1 MVCVVAA
8 VVAAGFGALLGRQLQ
23 ASSLALRQAARSLGD
38 RDGGYRSPAGP
49 MTAEL
54 AALSRELAE
63 TSEKLT
69 ELRGREHALERSRR
83 ELVAWVSHDLR
94 TPLAGLHAMAE
105 ALEDG
110 IAAEPAR
117 YHRQIRAEIA
127 RLARMVDDLFELSC
141 TQAGTLRLSPGR
153 IALEDLVNDA
163 LASTEA
169 LARARG
175 VRLTGMADAP
185 LEVRADPRE
194 VSRVLTNLLVN
205 AIRHTPEDGSVH
217 VVAAPEPGA
226 ALLAVADSCGGIPEA
241 DLACVFDPAWRGD
254 RDRGPGPDSGAGLG
268 LAIVR
273 GIVEAHQGQVSVV
286 NTEGAAVSRSGCRRW
301 PRSVRRQRHLDP
313 ESARPR
319 VRFLR
324 WQACHG
330 RRGPLRGQGAAPE
343 DPGEPAVAELAGQGG
358 RRDGHDRALGM
369 GHAVPADLG
378 KGRAAQRAPAAR
390 PHDQHI
396 VGAAGQ
402 VLLIRGGW
410 PLAQRVGGEPKKGR
424 DTWPI
429 RTRQA
434 PSRPPT
440 GSSTRYLSPRP
451 VRQSGPQG
459 WHSTW
464 RKAPTWPESQ
474 PGTRL
479 PRTQDPHRRGRWGAA

>member
-1 MVCVVAA
+1 MNAQIQVVLIAASCTSAVGLVGLGVIWLLRRASLRLLLQVSGAVVVLAVVAGTLGTAQAMFLSPHDLNVVVMVCVVAA
-8 VVAAGFGALLGRQLQ
+8 VLAAGFGALLGRQLQ

-38 RDGGYRSPAGP
+38 RDGEYRSPAGP

-69 ELRGREHALERSRR
+69 KSREREHALERSRR
-83 ELVAWVSHDLR
+83 QLVAWVSHDLR

-117 YHRQIRAEIA
+117 YHRQIRAEVA

-141 TQAGTLRLSPGR
+141 AQAGTLRLSPGP

-169 LARARG
+169 LARACG

-194 VSRVLTNLLVN
+194 MSRVLTKLLVN

-217 VVAAPEPGA
+217 VVAAPEPGG

-241 DLACVFDPAWRGD
+241 DLACVFDPAWRGTC
-254 RDRGPGPDSGAGLG
+254 DRGPGPDSGGGLG

-286 NTEGAAVSRSGCRRW
+286 NTEEGCRFE
-301 PRSVRRQRHLDP
+301 V
-313 ESARPR
+313 
-319 VRFLR
+319 
-324 WQACHG
+324 
-330 RRGPLRGQGAAPE
+330 
-343 DPGEPAVAELAGQGG
+343 
-358 RRDGHDRALGM
+358 
-369 GHAVPADLG
+369 
-378 KGRAAQRAPAAR
+378 
-390 PHDQHI
+390 
-396 VGAAGQ
+396 
-402 VLLIRGGW
+402 
-410 PLAQRVGGEPKKGR
+410 
-424 DTWPI
+424 
-429 RTRQA
+429 
-434 PSRPPT
+434 
-440 GSSTRYLSPRP
+440 
-451 VRQSGPQG
+451 
-459 WHSTW
+459 
-464 RKAPTWPESQ
+464 
-474 PGTRL
+474 RL
-479 PRTQDPHRRGRWGAA
+479 PTPTAQLEAATAPGP